1 MVMDCEIKTY
11 YVAWGSLYLIMQDG
25 SILGKSSVYSIT
37 EGHYVLLG
45 FTALESLRAAFLS
58 WLIHKINLFP

>member
-45 FTALESLRAAFLS
+45 FTALDRVSELLFFLG
-58 WLIHKINLFP
+58 